1 MNYNDSFSEP
11 LLEGCMISE
20 KGNQL
25 IRCKKEGNKL
35 VCRWPNELVETF
47 QIDDDVLIGDKT
59 KNICG
64 WIQEDGTIAWSTGNF
79 WFKTGK

>member
-35 VCRWPNELVETF
+35 ICRWPNELLETF
-47 QIDDDVLIGDKT
+47 QIDDDVLIGDKI
-59 KNICG
+59 KDIYG
-64 WIQEDGTIAWSTGNF
+64 WIQEDGTIVWSTGNY
-79 WFKTGK
+79 WFKPGI